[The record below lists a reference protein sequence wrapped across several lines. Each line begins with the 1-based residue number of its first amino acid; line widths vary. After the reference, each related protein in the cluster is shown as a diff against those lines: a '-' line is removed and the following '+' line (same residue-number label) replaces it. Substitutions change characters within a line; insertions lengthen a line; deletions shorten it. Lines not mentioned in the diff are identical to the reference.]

1 MRLRESIQDYVGQ
14 QRIAGLT
21 FAKGEQTL
29 ASFHNHVGNLL
40 LDDIRPQQVL
50 SFLDGPRTSAITWP
64 RKYNLLR
71 NFFLFWIA
79 RQAMRSLPLP
89 PSRRA
94 TPQTFVPYI
103 YSRAEIRH
111 LLATARTSQSY
122 KGCIIDAPTLR
133 TYLILLYGTGIL
145 IGEARRLLREDVDFK
160 KRLITIRNARLQP
173 SRQIPFGAD
182 LLKALRTY
190 RTSHHREDRMK
201 DPHFFLTTEGY
212 AIKETNMQ
220 HTFQKLR
227 RKAGI
232 ARHDDIPQA
241 PRLHDFRYTFAVHR
255 LTAWHK
261 HGAEMN
267 RMIPA
272 LSMYMGYVKL
282 GGAARYL
289 RLTPERFRTQ
299 LNMLSSRRGK
309 RRWRDDPAL
318 MRFLSKL

>member
-1 MRLRESIQDYVGQ
+1 MRLEESIQQYVEKQ
-14 QRIAGLT
+14 HLSGLG
-21 FAKGEQTL
+21 FAKGKQSLT
-29 ASFHNHVGNLL
+29 SFYRHVGNLL

-50 SFLDGPRTSAITWP
+50 NFLDGPRTSPITWTG
-64 RKYNLLR
+64 KYNLLR
-71 NFFLFWIA
+71 NFFRFWIA

-94 TPQTFVPYI
+94 APQTFVPYI

-111 LLATARTSQSY
+111 LLATTPASQSY
-122 KGCIIDAPTLR
+122 KGCNVDARTLR
-133 TYLILLYGTGIL
+133 TYLILLYGTGML
-145 IGEARRLLREDVDFK
+145 VSEGRRLLREDVDFK

-182 LLKALRTY
+182 MLEVLRSY
-190 RTSHHREDRMK
+190 RASHHQKDRLK
-201 DPHFFLTTEGY
+201 DPHFFLTTEGQ
-212 AIKETNMQ
+212 AIKETTMQ

-232 ARHDDIPQA
+232 ARYDGIPQP

-261 HGAEMN
+261 HGAEIN

-299 LNMLSSRRGK
+299 LDKLSSRRGK
-309 RRWRDDPAL
+309 RHWRDDPAL
-318 MRFLSKL
+318 MQFLSKL